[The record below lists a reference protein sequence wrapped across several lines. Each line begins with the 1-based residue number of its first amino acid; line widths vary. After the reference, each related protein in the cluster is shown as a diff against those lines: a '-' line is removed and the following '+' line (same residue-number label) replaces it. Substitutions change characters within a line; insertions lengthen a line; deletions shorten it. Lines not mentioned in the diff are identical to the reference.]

1 MDFFST
7 SCISTFFSTFTLN
20 FYKCIKFIVIYSRF
34 IVTSEFQAIVKC
46 SNLLFTTLI
55 FVNDTSH
62 TVFTVMAVYTIMTI
76 STIYTFGTFFYMD
89 IYTISTI
96 KTIYTVFTID
106 TNLTIFTIFTNMNRF
121 YIKIFIQCIV
131 NSCITI
137 TIISLF
143 YSHVFT
149 SLEINRFT
157 IFNFLCSITSMS
169 TYCSRF
175 CRRCYMEG
183 THIPTSWQVRQIDN
197 CFCISY
203 SITIAIIK
211 CQFNLFSCCIVF
223 VCLSCCAWDSITRC
237 CPTFCFSRTRFY
249 RSWSNV

>member
-1 MDFFST
+1 M
-7 SCISTFFSTFTLN
+7 
-20 FYKCIKFIVIYSRF
+20 VIYSRF

-96 KTIYTVFTID
+96 KTIYTIFTID

-121 YIKIFIQCIV
+121 YIKVFIQCIV
-131 NSCITI
+131 NYCVPTI
-137 TIISLF
+137 VSLSN
-143 YSHVFT
+143 SHILT

-157 IFNFLCSITSMS
+157 IFNFLCSITNMS

-175 CRRCYMEG
+175 CRGCYMEG

-211 CQFNLFSCCIVF
+211 CQFNLFSCCIIF
-223 VCLSCCAWDSITRC
+223 VCLSCCTWDSITRC
-237 CPTFCFSRTRFY
+237 CTTFCFSRTSFY
-249 RSWSNV
+249 SSWSNV